1 MNQDESHKEDKDDSG
16 ILWCYLIKGLT
27 VLFGLCVAY
36 ESSRSAGNVN
46 PKVCWSLSLTTAI
59 NVCEIDQDEDSHQY
73 HHHLHTAHLLS

>member
-1 MNQDESHKEDKDDSG
+1 MNQDESHKEDKDDYG
-16 ILWCYLIKGLT
+16 ILWCYLIKGLR
-27 VLFGLCVAY
+27 VLFGLWHMEVA
-36 ESSRSAGNVN
+36 EVLNVN